1 MFQIGFFE
9 ILIILIIGIIFVG
22 PQKLPQVIKFFVK
35 TFRTI
40 QKNISAVKDEIESEI
55 KVDEIKQDIHNE
67 LKLKELEEL
76 EELDNQNG
84 K

>member
-22 PQKLPQVIKFFVK
+22 PQKLPQVVKFFVK

-76 EELDNQNG
+76 DNQNG

>member
-9 ILIILIIGIIFVG
+9 ILIILIIGIVFVG
-22 PQKLPQVIKFFVK
+22 PKKLPQVIKFFVK
-35 TFRTI
+35 TFRAI

-67 LKLKELEEL
+67 LRLKEL

>member
-9 ILIILIIGIIFVG
+9 ILVILIIGIIFVG

-40 QKNISAVKDEIESEI
+40 HKNISAVKDEIESEI

-76 EELDNQNG
+76 DNQNG
-84 K
+84 Q

>member
-35 TFRTI
+35 AFRTI

-67 LKLKELEEL
+67 LRLKEL

>member
-1 MFQIGFFE
+1 LFQISFFE
-9 ILIILIIGIIFVG
+9 ILIILIIGIVFVG

-35 TFRTI
+35 TFRAI

-67 LKLKELEEL
+67 LRLKEL

>member
-1 MFQIGFFE
+1 LFQIGFFE
-9 ILIILIIGIIFVG
+9 ILIILIIGIVFVG

-67 LKLKELEEL
+67 LINNDFKK
-76 EELDNQNG
+76 LDNQNG